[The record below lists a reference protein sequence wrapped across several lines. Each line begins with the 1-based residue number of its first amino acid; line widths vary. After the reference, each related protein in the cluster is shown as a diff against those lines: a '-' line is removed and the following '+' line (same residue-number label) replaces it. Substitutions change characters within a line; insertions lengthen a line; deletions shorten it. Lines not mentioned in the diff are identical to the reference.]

1 MEKLLEKLE
10 QLYAT
15 QNNSYSGEEL
25 TEYFEESDL
34 YDEIAGLCNEYLI
47 TNGGLCNWDNIRILR
62 SNGYRV
68 FAGEK
73 DSFGWLTGCVQKDD
87 DERVVVYG

>member
-1 MEKLLEKLE
+1 MKELLTALEKLYGDQSNIYQE
-10 QLYAT
+10 DGWTGFNENEMY
-15 QNNSYSGEEL
+15 NEVV
-25 TEYFEESDL
+25 
-34 YDEIAGLCNEYLI
+34 GLCNEYLI

-73 DSFGWLTGCVQKDD
+73 DSFGWLTGCVQKNN

>member
-1 MEKLLEKLE
+1 MKELLTALEKLYGDQSNIYQE
-10 QLYAT
+10 DGWTGFNENEMY
-15 QNNSYSGEEL
+15 NEVV
-25 TEYFEESDL
+25 D
-34 YDEIAGLCNEYLI
+34 LCNEYLI
-47 TNGGLCNWDNIRILR
+47 TNCGLCNWDNIRILR

-87 DERVVVYG
+87 DERVIVYG

>member
-1 MEKLLEKLE
+1 MKELLTALEKLYGDQSNIYQE
-10 QLYAT
+10 DGCT
-15 QNNSYSGEEL
+15 GFNENEM
-25 TEYFEESDL
+25 
-34 YDEIAGLCNEYLI
+34 YDEVVGLCNEYLI
-47 TNGGLCNWDNIRILR
+47 TNDGLCNWGNIRILR

-87 DERVVVYG
+87 DERIVLYG

>member
-1 MEKLLEKLE
+1 MKELLTALEKLYGDQSNIYKE
-10 QLYAT
+10 DGWTGFNENEMY
-15 QNNSYSGEEL
+15 NEVV
-25 TEYFEESDL
+25 
-34 YDEIAGLCNEYLI
+34 GLCNEYLI
-47 TNGGLCNWDNIRILR
+47 TNAGLCNWDNIHILR